1 MTEKRN
7 RKKQL
12 KGKIVGNKMDKTVR
26 VRVDTPVRHP
36 VYKKVVNKRKVF
48 FAHTDKK
55 LEIGEEVTIEESR
68 PYSKNVKWIV
78 KETNVT
84 KGK

>member
-1 MTEKRN
+1 MIEKKN
-7 RKKQL
+7 KKKQL
-12 KGKIVGNKMDKTVR
+12 RGKVVGNKMDKTVR
-26 VRVDTPVRHP
+26 VRVDTPVRHS

-48 FAHTDKK
+48 FTHTDKK

-84 KGK
+84 KRK

>member
-1 MTEKRN
+1 MTEKKN
-7 RKKQL
+7 KKKQL
-12 KGKIVGNKMDKTVR
+12 KGKIVSNKMDKTVR

-84 KGK
+84 KRK